1 MVDVKMDF
9 EAVEGAAGA
18 YDHSAE
24 ILEDM
29 MSRSSKI
36 ASNLRDG
43 AMKGKAGEELANAF
57 DSRLNASLRRMQE
70 KFTEMESDLRKAV
83 QAARE
88 GIEDSGRGYA
98 Q

>member
-1 MVDVKMDF
+1 MVDVQMDF

-36 ASNLRDG
+36 AASLRDG
-43 AMKGKAGEELANAF
+43 AMKGKAGEELANSF

-70 KFTEMESDLRKAV
+70 KFTEMEDDLRKAV
-83 QAARE
+83 EATRE
-88 GIEDSGRGYA
+88 ALEQSGSRYA